1 MTMNIRKALLSATC
15 ALCACV
21 IALAGETDALR
32 TKAARYVAQ
41 GEWLNASA
49 IYWLILDR
57 TPDDTNIYADA
68 MVCNTLAGDTTA
80 AISLTHNAM
89 DNLVNADTL
98 FSRIRTRAFA
108 LGHPGIYQDLLV
120 RARENFPWM
129 TRMVDR
135 SLLEYYDY
143 RNNGA
148 QMMAYADKMLQGF
161 PENVTYLRVK
171 ARGTLL
177 CGDGDEAAEIW
188 RHILDLAPDNY
199 DTLVDLA
206 AYLVTCGK
214 RDAATP
220 YIRRAIAIRPTPYL
234 QSLLDKH

>member
-1 MTMNIRKALLSATC
+1 MNTRKLLLTAIC

-21 IALAGETDALR
+21 AALAGETDALR

-57 TPDDTNIYADA
+57 TPDDTDIYADA
-68 MVCNTLAGDTTA
+68 MVSNTLAGDTTA
-80 AISLTHNAM
+80 AISLVHNAM
-89 DNLVNADTL
+89 GNLVNADTL
-98 FSRIRTRAFA
+98 FSRIRTQAFA
-108 LGHPGIYQDLLV
+108 LGHPGIYQDLLI
-120 RARENFPWM
+120 RARDNLPWM

-135 SLLEYYDY
+135 SLLDYYDY
-143 RNNGA
+143 RNDGP
-148 QMMAYADKMLQGF
+148 QMVVYADKMLQGF

-171 ARGTLL
+171 ARCTLL
-177 CGDGDEAAEIW
+177 CGDGDGAADIW

-206 AYLVTCGK
+206 AYLVTCGN

-220 YIRRAIAIRPTPYL
+220 YIQRAIAIRSTPYL
-234 QSLLDKH
+234 QALLDKR

>member
-1 MTMNIRKALLSATC
+1 MNIRKILLSAIC
-15 ALCACV
+15 ILCTYA
-21 IALAGETDALR
+21 AAAAGETDALR

-49 IYWLILDR
+49 IYWLILDQA
-57 TPDDTNIYADA
+57 PDDTDIYADA
-68 MVCNTLAGDTTA
+68 MISNTLAGDTTA
-80 AISLTHNAM
+80 AISLVHNAM

-98 FSRIRTRAFA
+98 FSRIRTRAFT
-108 LGHPGIYQDLLV
+108 LGHPNIYQDLLV
-120 RARENFPWM
+120 RTRDHFPWM
-129 TRMVDR
+129 TRIVDR

-143 RNNGA
+143 RNDGP
-148 QMMAYADKMLQGF
+148 QMVAYADKMLQGF

-177 CGDGDEAAEIW
+177 CGDGDGAADIW

-199 DTLVDLA
+199 DTLVDIA
-206 AYLVTCGK
+206 AYLVTCGY

-220 YIRRAIAIRPTPYL
+220 YIRRAVAIRSTPYL
-234 QSLLDKH
+234 QSLLDKR

>member
-1 MTMNIRKALLSATC
+1 MSVLL
-15 ALCACV
+15 ACTTAV
-21 IALAGETDALR
+21 AGETDALR

-57 TPDDTNIYADA
+57 APDDTDIYADA
-68 MVCNTLAGDTTA
+68 VISNTLAGDTA
-80 AISLTHNAM
+80 SAISLVHNAM

-98 FSRIRTRAFA
+98 FSRIRTRTFV
-108 LGHPGIYQDLLV
+108 LGHPGIYQDLLI
-120 RARENFPWM
+120 RARDHFPWM

-143 RNNGA
+143 RNDGP
-148 QMMAYADKMLQGF
+148 QMVVYADKMLQGF

-177 CGDGDEAAEIW
+177 CGNGDEAADIW
-188 RHILDLAPDNY
+188 KHILEIAPDNY

-206 AYLVTCGK
+206 AYLVTCGNC
-214 RDAATP
+214 DAATP
-220 YIRRAIAIRPTPYL
+220 YIQRAIAIRSTPFL
-234 QSLLDKH
+234 QSLLDKRRNG